1 MLERSAPRASWTQVS
16 LVDALLA
23 RRSRR
28 FGKGMRLNGGPLAF
42 QSAQP
47 PQPLSL
53 EEEAAL
59 AFAACGVTG
68 YALAELPYQTGDQP
82 EAGSGNIMTH
92 FIART
97 VPSGDAMHDCTVFVI
112 NDEGT
117 WFLRRPQDFPR
128 GEIPDLVQA
137 GHQHRF
143 VELYE
148 RSRVRTGDRRVDPPR
163 EWPFVAPFNKYSANV
178 PGTTYFLPVVEITAL
193 YINVMLSFFDDEFA
207 MFAVDDRNGYQPA
220 GIAQFARSAGG
231 HLYDDP
237 KDGRVAIL
245 SSMETWMCEFCAIEI
260 GGILQN
266 LGLMT
271 AALGLGGFPHFA
283 AHPIWFQTLGF
294 RMEQVPL
301 SKLMGVPA
309 APADTSIPVAVG
321 LERAGEALIK
331 PFCPPYYKDM
341 EEAVLAFVDYKF
353 AQGKGTFRDGG
364 AATGWRDG
372 ATVQAGIPRYKDRTI
387 AATIAYC
394 DYVYRRYGRFPG
406 TTGPFRTLLA
416 YQAHHLDMDFYDRFY
431 RTEVLTAEH
440 RQHPAH

>member
-1 MLERSAPRASWTQVS
+1 MLEPAAPGASWTQVS

-42 QSAQP
+42 QST
-47 PQPLSL
+47 QPLSL

-59 AFAACGVTG
+59 AFAACGITG

-117 WFLRRPQDFPR
+117 WLLRRPQDFPR
-128 GEIPDLVQA
+128 AEIADLVQA
-137 GHQHRF
+137 AHQHRF

-148 RSRVRTGDRRVDPPR
+148 RSRVRMSEGRVDPPR

-207 MFAVDDRNGYQPA
+207 MFALDDRNGYQPA

-231 HLYDDP
+231 HLCDDL
-237 KDGRVAIL
+237 KDGRVAMV
-245 SSMETWMCEFCAIEI
+245 SSLETWICEFCAIEM

-271 AALGLGGFPHFA
+271 AALGLDRFPHFA
-283 AHPIWFQTLGF
+283 AHP
-294 RMEQVPL
+294 V
-301 SKLMGVPA
+301 
-309 APADTSIPVAVG
+309 
-321 LERAGEALIK
+321 
-331 PFCPPYYKDM
+331 
-341 EEAVLAFVDYKF
+341 
-353 AQGKGTFRDGG
+353 
-364 AATGWRDG
+364 
-372 ATVQAGIPRYKDRTI
+372 
-387 AATIAYC
+387 
-394 DYVYRRYGRFPG
+394 
-406 TTGPFRTLLA
+406 
-416 YQAHHLDMDFYDRFY
+416 
-431 RTEVLTAEH
+431 
-440 RQHPAH
+440 